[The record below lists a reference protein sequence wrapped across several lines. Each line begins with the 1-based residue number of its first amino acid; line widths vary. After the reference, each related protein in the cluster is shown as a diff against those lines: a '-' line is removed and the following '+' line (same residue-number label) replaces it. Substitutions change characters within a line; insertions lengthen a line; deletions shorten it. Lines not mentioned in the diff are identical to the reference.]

1 MDEGQDVQLID
12 REAGTECPPV
22 IPAEIEM
29 LILIVDQHIA
39 GSIEIRAES
48 RLPPVDNFLKPSIN
62 LHIVIEG
69 QRMVHRVVTQI
80 NFSEVVLIRSIFADI
95 EDRVWNIQPD
105 RD

>member
-1 MDEGQDVQLID
+1 MSARDSGRD
-12 REAGTECPPV
+12 RDAHPYSR
-22 IPAEIEM
+22 PAYRRKYR
-29 LILIVDQHIA
+29 DK
-39 GSIEIRAES
+39 GRKSS
-48 RLPPVDNFLKPSIN
+48 PPVDNFLKPSIN